1 MGIHSDEVFMKKTTG
16 IETMKERLIGI
27 VLERSFKYS
36 DNPPFTL
43 VSGLKSNYYFN
54 CKPTTLDPEGMNLI
68 GELVFAMLAD
78 SAVTAAG
85 GLTLGADPIANALSV
100 ISFQRGR
107 PIKSFIVRK
116 DVKDHGVINA
126 VEGNVRPGE
135 QVAIIDDVITTG
147 GSTITAIERA
157 QQKGLVVER
166 VIVFIDRE
174 EGGKENIL
182 AHAPRVDAVLTR
194 TEIMARYRRRQE
206 AQGKSKRTG
215 KDGDTP
221 SEGAHGNSI
230 PDLHTYS
237 TSSE

>member
-1 MGIHSDEVFMKKTTG
+1 MGIE
-16 IETMKERLIGI
+16 EMKERLIEI

-68 GELVFAMLAD
+68 GELVFALLAD

-100 ISFQRGR
+100 ISFQKGR

-135 QVAIIDDVITTG
+135 KVAIIDDVITTG

-157 QQKGLVVER
+157 REKGLAVER
-166 VIVFIDRE
+166 VIVLIDRE

-182 AHAPRVDAVLTR
+182 VHAGRVDAVLTR
-194 TEIMARYRRRQE
+194 TEIMARYRKQQ
-206 AQGKSKRTG
+206 ADQGKNRRTG
-215 KDGDTP
+215 KDGGTH
-221 SEGAHGNSI
+221 SEGVHGGDI
-230 PDLHTYS
+230 PVLQTYAK
-237 TSSE
+237 SSE